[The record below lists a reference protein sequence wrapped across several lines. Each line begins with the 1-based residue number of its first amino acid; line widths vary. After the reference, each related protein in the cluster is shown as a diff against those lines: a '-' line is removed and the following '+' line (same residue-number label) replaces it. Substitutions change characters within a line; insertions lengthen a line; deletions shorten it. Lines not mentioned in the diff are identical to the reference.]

1 MSELRTLILAMLI
14 VFGWA
19 NTPRTAYAG
28 SAEDPLYRFATCAGR
43 LSALV
48 EFQWLTDGPASEE
61 TQRLRDAMIELIDA
75 TMPSG
80 EGHKVLAW
88 RIDAKAAQSKL
99 LTAAHFGPNK
109 DQAAW
114 SMERAMQQIGE
125 CRALLLS

>member
-1 MSELRTLILAMLI
+1 MKTLILAMLVI
-14 VFGWA
+14 FGLVH
-19 NTPRTAYAG
+19 TPKTAYAG
-28 SAEDPLYRFATCAGR
+28 SLEDPLYRFATCTGR
-43 LSALV
+43 LSALM

-61 TQRLRDAMIELIDA
+61 TQRLRDSMIELIDA
-75 TMPSG
+75 TMPTG

-109 DQAAW
+109 DQATW